1 MMKDDTIKYVLSST
15 DGKGDFISLPRKFVQ
30 GCQMEPRAFE
40 ELFFSMCDGVK
51 SNTKAYHEAEDI
63 HVKVFGK
70 QKYSDYQSFK
80 TQRSKRKK

>member
-1 MMKDDTIKYVLSST
+1 MTDDTIKYVLSST

-51 SNTKAYHEAEDI
+51 SYSKAYHEAEEI
-63 HVKVFGK
+63 HIKVFGK
-70 QKYSDYQSFK
+70 PKYSDYSSFK
-80 TQRSKRKK
+80 FAKHKRGK